1 MHHLPLAA
9 LVTLGAGLSTLK
21 LCRNWFGLRLASGL
35 EAPEPSPPRLV
46 RAISTSSTVIG
57 WVWNLALLAFLLPRL
72 ETAGRQA
79 EAEEG
84 GGRLVRGVE
93 GEMGEMEEE
102 AVAVASNIL
111 TLSMTEEMLR

>member
-1 MHHLPLAA
+1 M
-9 LVTLGAGLSTLK
+9 
-21 LCRNWFGLRLASGL
+21 GLRLVSGL
-35 EAPEPSPPRLV
+35 EAPEPSPPRRV

-57 WVWNLALLAFLLPRL
+57 WVWNLALLAFLRPRL
-72 ETAGRQA
+72 ETAGRQG

-93 GEMGEMEEE
+93 VAVEGDEV

-111 TLSMTEEMLR
+111 TLSMTEDMLR

>member
-1 MHHLPLAA
+1 M
-9 LVTLGAGLSTLK
+9 V
-21 LCRNWFGLRLASGL
+21 SGL
-35 EAPEPSPPRLV
+35 EAPDL

-57 WVWNLALLAFLLPRL
+57 CVWNLALFCFLRPRL
-72 ETAGRQA
+72 ETAGRQG

-93 GEMGEMEEE
+93 GEGEELEEE

>member
-1 MHHLPLAA
+1 MLI
-9 LVTLGAGLSTLK
+9 
-21 LCRNWFGLRLASGL
+21 SGL

-57 WVWNLALLAFLLPRL
+57 WVWNPALLAFLRPRL
-72 ETAGRQA
+72 ETAGRQG

-93 GEMGEMEEE
+93 EVAVEGDEV

-111 TLSMTEEMLR
+111 TLSMTEDMLR